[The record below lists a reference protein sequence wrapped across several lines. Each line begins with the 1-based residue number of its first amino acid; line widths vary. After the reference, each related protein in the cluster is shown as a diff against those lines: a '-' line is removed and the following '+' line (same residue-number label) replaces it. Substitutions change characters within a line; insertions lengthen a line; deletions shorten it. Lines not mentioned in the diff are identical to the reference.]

1 MSDID
6 LKDNAF
12 DNFNLSQKVKRN
24 RVPVKR
30 RPQRR
35 RKRQK
40 TTIYDYLASRV
51 PADAYFVL
59 SKFGK
64 YRRARD
70 ERELSYQ
77 LRDFVRTF
85 GEKGLNELAQ
95 IHPDRKL
102 LEFHCESCKKK
113 SEMKRERMYNFI
125 EQKDIM
131 EYNNASGKG
140 QFQKTPPDKDSNSKM
155 LIAGGFVLMALALI
169 VKK

>member
-1 MSDID
+1 MADID
-6 LKDNAF
+6 LMDNSF
-12 DNFNLSQKVKRN
+12 DNFNRKLNRK
-24 RVPVKR
+24 RVPKKR
-30 RPQRR
+30 RPQRE
-35 RKRQK
+35 RKREK
-40 TTIYDYLASRV
+40 TTMYDYLASRV

-70 ERELSYQ
+70 ERELAYQ

-85 GEKGLNELAQ
+85 GEKGINELAQ

-102 LEFHCESCKKK
+102 LELHCDSCKKK

-131 EYNNASGKG
+131 EYKNASGTKNVP
-140 QFQKTPPDKDSNSKM
+140 TEKDSNSKM

>member
-1 MSDID
+1 MTDID
-6 LKDNAF
+6 LKDNSF
-12 DNFNLSQKVKRN
+12 DNFNRKLSRRSMPK
-24 RVPVKR
+24 KR
-30 RPQRR
+30 RPQRE
-35 RKRQK
+35 RKRVK

-70 ERELSYQ
+70 ERELAYQ

-102 LEFHCESCKKK
+102 LEIHCSSCKKK

-131 EYNNASGKG
+131 EYNNASGNKNVP
-140 QFQKTPPDKDSNSKM
+140 TEKDSNSKM
-155 LIAGGFVLMALALI
+155 LILGGFILMGIALI